1 MSYPPSPEQPS
12 QPPDQGHP
20 PPNQGYPAPP
30 NQGHPQPNP
39 GYPAP
44 HTGYLPPNQGHLGTS
59 APADDD
65 KTWALAAHI
74 GVLVAAWFAMGFIA
88 PLVILL
94 IKGGSSPFVK
104 RHATESL
111 NFQLSLLLYSLI
123 AALLAVFTLGLGL
136 FVIIP
141 VALVIMLLALV
152 AIIMG
157 TVAASKGDDFRYPLC
172 IRFLS

>member
-12 QPPDQGHP
+12 QPPDQGYP
-20 PPNQGYPAPP
+20 PPNQGYPA
-30 NQGHPQPNP
+30 
-39 GYPAP
+39 
-44 HTGYLPPNQGHLGTS
+44 PPNQGHLGTS